1 MTQKRWLM
9 FQNDR
14 TTIAERLAQG
24 KAQRER
30 VPRASHAQWAPA
42 KDRPDVVAMLEASS
56 IGRLPELIPIRYGR
70 MTASPFAFLRGS
82 AGVMALDL
90 AATPTTG
97 IQVQLCGDCHLM
109 NFGGFGTPERNFVFD
124 ITDFDETL
132 PGPWEWDVKR
142 LTASVVAA
150 GRDIGLTEKA
160 TQKAARACIRSYREQ
175 MRRYAVMHT
184 LDLWYER
191 MDGKPLL
198 DLMQHVDSQGRP
210 SKTSAICDP
219 RSNEN
224 LVAKLTEVVDGKR
237 RFRDKPP
244 LIFHPS
250 GDDSIHVNSSRF
262 LKHYR
267 DTLQEDRRA
276 LLERYH
282 DIDTAIKV
290 VGVGSVG
297 TRCLILLLKAEEDDL
312 LVLQYKEAVASV
324 LEPFVGKSK
333 YPNHAQRVVCGQ
345 RILQSASDM
354 FLGWSSVDDRDFY
367 FRQLRDMKT
376 SVVLEGMSASDFTQY
391 VTMCGAA
398 LARGHAKSGD
408 AAAISGYLGSAE
420 TFDDAVAAFACAY
433 ADQAIRD
440 YDMMMEAVKTGRI
453 VAQTPAKKV
462 KT

>member
-1 MTQKRWLM
+1 MSHETRS
-9 FQNDR
+9 
-14 TTIAERLAQG
+14 TIAERLAQG
-24 KAQRER
+24 KAVRER
-30 VPRASHAQWAPA
+30 VPRASHAQWVPA
-42 KDRPDVVAMLEASS
+42 NDRPDVVDMLEASS
-56 IGRLPELIPIRYGR
+56 IGRLPNLIPIRYGR
-70 MTASPFAFLRGS
+70 MMASPFAFLRGS
-82 AGVMALDL
+82 AGVMAFDL

-124 ITDFDETL
+124 VTDFDETL

-142 LTASVVAA
+142 LAASVVAA
-150 GRDIGLTEKA
+150 GHDIGVTEKNSR
-160 TQKAARACIRSYREQ
+160 KAARACVGSYRDQ
-175 MRRYAVMHT
+175 MRRYADMHT
-184 LDLWYER
+184 LDLWYSR

-198 DLMQHVDSQGRP
+198 KLMQHVDSQGRP
-210 SKTSAICDP
+210 SKASAICDP

-244 LIFHPS
+244 LIFHPT
-250 GDDSIHVNSSRF
+250 GDNSVYVNSSRF

-267 DTLQEDRRA
+267 DTLEEDRRA

-297 TRCLILLLKAEEDDL
+297 TRCQILLLMAEDDDL
-312 LVLQYKEAVASV
+312 LILQYKEAVASV
-324 LEPFVGKSK
+324 FEPFLGKSK

-345 RILQSASDM
+345 RTLQSASDM
-354 FLGWSSVDDRDFY
+354 FLGWSSIDGRDFY

-376 SVVLEGMSASDFTQY
+376 SVVLEGMSASDFIQY

-398 LARGHAKSGD
+398 LARARQIGGRRFDKRLPG
-408 AAAISGYLGSAE
+408 IS
-420 TFDDAVAAFACAY
+420 
-433 ADQAIRD
+433 RD
-440 YDMMMEAVKTGRI
+440 I
-453 VAQTPAKKV
+453 
-462 KT
+462 

>member
-1 MTQKRWLM
+1 MKQKWWLM
-9 FQNDR
+9 SQNAR
-14 TTIAERLAQG
+14 PTIAERLAQG
-24 KAQRER
+24 KALRER
-30 VPRASHAQWAPA
+30 VPRASHALWEPA
-42 KDRPDVVAMLEASS
+42 KDRRDVVAMLEESS

-82 AGVMALDL
+82 AGVMAFDL

-142 LTASVVAA
+142 LAASVVAA

-160 TQKAARACIRSYREQ
+160 AQKAVRACVRSYREQ
-175 MRRYAVMHT
+175 MRRYAGMHT

-198 DLMQHVDSQGRP
+198 DLMQRVYSQGRP
-210 SKTSAICDP
+210 SKASAICDP

-250 GDDSIHVNSSRF
+250 GDNSVHANSKRF

-297 TRCLILLLKAEEDDL
+297 TRCLILLLMAEEDDL

-354 FLGWSSVDDRDFY
+354 FLGWSSVDGRDFY

-376 SVVLEGMSASDFTQY
+376 GVVLEGMSASDFTLY

-408 AAAISGYLGSAE
+408 AASISGYLGSAE
-420 TFDDAVAAFACAY
+420 TFDDAVASFACAY
-433 ADQAIRD
+433 ADQANRD
-440 YDMMMEAVKTGRI
+440 YNMMMEAVKSGHI
-453 VAQTPAKKV
+453 VAQTPAKKAR
-462 KT
+462 T